1 ACGVGFVADIS
12 GRLSHD
18 ILETAVRALCNLA
31 HRGAVDADGKT
42 GDGAGVLTQLPRKLF
57 AREVEKLGHT
67 LSRPADLAVGMVFLP
82 REPALAAQCRKT
94 VEKCLE
100 SYGFTCFGWRNVPVD
115 SSALG
120 EKAAATAPL
129 IEQILIACKNCPADE
144 YERCLYL
151 ARKEIE
157 RRTKKIRDFYIA
169 SLSSQT

>member
-1 ACGVGFVADIS
+1 
-12 GRLSHD
+12 
-18 ILETAVRALCNLA
+18 
-31 HRGAVDADGKT
+31 
-42 GDGAGVLTQLPRKLF
+42 
-57 AREVEKLGHT
+57 
-67 LSRPADLAVGMVFLP
+67 
-82 REPALAAQCRKT
+82 
-94 VEKCLE
+94 KCLE

-169 SLSSQT
+169 SLSSQTVVYKGLFVATQLKPFYADLSDADFETALAIFHQRYSTNTFPNWSLAQPFRLLAHNGEINTIAGNRNW